1 MRAACHARGE
11 RVAALTRHLFIA
23 VLDGGAAVPEDA
35 QTTADRGGPIAVRR
49 PRRDD
54 GALLLGLVITLA
66 LLAGAAAIADRIA
79 ARLAQN
85 AIAVR
90 LETATAMTHT
100 PQVRITGWPFLT
112 QLFAHNL
119 SEVAVSTT
127 DYPAGQVTLAHVQL
141 TLHDAWR
148 SGFDVTAKRV
158 SGEADVSLAEL
169 QRLVGSRATLSSSAS
184 GLRATATVGG
194 RKVSG
199 TATLSVHG
207 TQLRLTPHLT
217 TPVPVTLAPIDVTLP
232 VLPWNVTISDAVAT
246 DTGVRLT
253 GSATNVDLTG
263 HPK

>member
-1 MRAACHARGE
+1 MGAACHARGE
-11 RVAALTRHLFIA
+11 RVAALARHLFVA

-54 GALLLGLVITLA
+54 GALLLGLLIT
-66 LLAGAAAIADRIA
+66 IAV
-79 ARLAQN
+79 L
-85 AIAVR
+85 AVR

-100 PQVRITGWPFLT
+100 PQVRITTWPFLT

-119 SEVAVSTT
+119 SEVTVSTT

-158 SGEADVSLAEL
+158 NGEADVSLAEL

-217 TPVPVTLAPIDVTLP
+217 TPVPVALAPIDVTLP

-253 GSATNVDLTG
+253 GIATNVDLTG